1 MSQDKTNVE
10 EEPRTAAEPAEVCAA
25 GSTTEGDQI
34 EENAVEST
42 APIKAKSLLS
52 DGGKHSQVTGTVLKQ
67 ASDQANAIFS
77 KMKKAFNEKNHY

>member
-25 GSTTEGDQI
+25 GSTTECNQI

-67 ASDQANAIFS
+67 VHNILISLIS
-77 KMKKAFNEKNHY
+77 VLSPVPY